1 VRERTFGSLLEKKR
15 RELSLSRQ
23 ALADRLGVS
32 QSHIAWLES
41 GNRAPSLTMFQR
53 LADALNL
60 DAQQIFFLV
69 RPAAARFLLES
80 GNDQEPENSV
90 WQGLA
95 ANKALC
101 AKERISPAELRVL
114 SEISR
119 LGRVSS
125 QRQLLLVLRSIRLA
139 CEDDQNLW

>member
-1 VRERTFGSLLEKKR
+1 MASPRAAQQVKPVRREPRNRRTLLSGDDLLPERTFGVLLEKKR

-32 QSHIAWLES
+32 PSHIAWLER

-60 DAQQIFFLV
+60 DAQQIFLLV

-80 GNDQEPENSV
+80 
-90 WQGLA
+90 
-95 ANKALC
+95 
-101 AKERISPAELRVL
+101 
-114 SEISR
+114 
-119 LGRVSS
+119 
-125 QRQLLLVLRSIRLA
+125 
-139 CEDDQNLW
+139 